1 MLIKCI
7 DAVVFHC
14 KPQERADFDYFAY
27 LHSFFEKKY
36 HHDDTPALFFY

>member
-27 LHSFFEKKY
+27 LHSFFEKKK
-36 HHDDTPALFFY
+36 PS